1 MMSQSFVGGVNG
13 VPFTSYEISL
23 QKQRNKAIQL
33 IDAPS
38 ISEFI
43 VDQLVE
49 QIIVSGTTYKLMLII
64 QKSSKWLYPFVRI

>member
-13 VPFTSYEISL
+13 VRFTSYEFSL
-23 QKQRNKAIQL
+23 QKQRNKAIQM
-33 IDAPS
+33 IHAPS

-64 QKSSKWLYPFVRI
+64 QTFSKWLYPFVRI